1 MPATAAAACSTESNP
16 PVLAVGDDG
25 EEGGEVQGE
34 EPGPLLSCGL
44 CLTLILGLLGCQLQS

>member
-1 MPATAAAACSTESNP
+1 MPARPAAACSTESDA

-44 CLTLILGLLGCQLQS
+44 CLPLILGLLSCQLQS

>member
-1 MPATAAAACSTESNP
+1 MSNP
-16 PVLAVGDDG
+16 PVLAVGNDG